1 MLIWFFMPNIKSSLA
16 EVWVLNILIYW
27 EHAFDRFWQILSNI
41 VLTFSNVDTFF
52 PSKFQFLWCFVVNFF
67 VPQYFNLRSE
77 LAATRKWGGDH
88 LRRAAAFK
96 SSGRSSFL
104 TPTWLEASQVFGKS
118 GFEFEAGQVT
128 CSRLPPADNGACP
141 ALQQEALCLPA
152 PPYF

>member
-1 MLIWFFMPNIKSSLA
+1 MLLQ
-16 EVWVLNILIYW
+16 
-27 EHAFDRFWQILSNI
+27 R
-41 VLTFSNVDTFF
+41 
-52 PSKFQFLWCFVVNFF
+52 FVVIGRILQGVPKKRTFRIIILQADTSERSDSRRLDDDSESAFFSGHPVVHFF
-67 VPQYFNLRSE
+67 VSQYFNLRSE

-118 GFEFEAGQVT
+118 GFEFEEAGQVT

>member
-1 MLIWFFMPNIKSSLA
+1 MFHAKYLTFFWLRFGY
-16 EVWVLNILIYW
+16 LIYW
-27 EHAFDRFWQILSNI
+27 YIESMPAIDFGKFCRILLQHFQM
-41 VLTFSNVDTFF
+41 LTLFSLKI
-52 PSKFQFLWCFVVNFF
+52 SIFLWYFVVHFF
-67 VPQYFNLRSE
+67 VPQFFNLRSE

-118 GFEFEAGQVT
+118 GFEFEEAGQVT

-141 ALQQEALCLPA
+141 GLQQEALCLPA